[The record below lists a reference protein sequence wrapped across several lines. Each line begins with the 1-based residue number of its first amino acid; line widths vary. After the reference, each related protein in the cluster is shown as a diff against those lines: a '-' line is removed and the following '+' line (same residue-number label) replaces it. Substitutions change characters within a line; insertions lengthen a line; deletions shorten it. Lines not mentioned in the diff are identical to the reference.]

1 MEQSEH
7 TTSDPSHNYQQQ
19 HRQLQHYHQ
28 NHQFQLDTSQAVVPF
43 NGGGAPSCFINVGP
57 TSIQAGLYGR
67 GVVTATP
74 SLSPSSYSWAP
85 VPLVAPLTIVVP
97 GSDQPHSSARSGG
110 NVLHPIRTQQ
120 QGHQQQ
126 QWSISAATAGRDVV
140 AASTNPPPPRTRDR
154 HVKVDGR
161 GRRIR
166 IPAACAAMIFE
177 LTRELGHRSDGET
190 IEWLLRQAEPS
201 IIATIG
207 TGVRPSNS
215 STTIN
220 LPSQWNSGSSTV
232 LAPPS
237 MSAPHTSHGV
247 LPAHQHHQLY
257 EDPFLH
263 STLVG
268 LQQPQPHQQQEY
280 QQLHLLT
287 SGQISEALPNATGVE
302 EDNGEPTD
310 NYMRKRYREDLFKE
324 DANQQEQSQ
333 FVGND
338 DQDSSITFLRDVQL
352 QKAGSSSSNV
362 LRRPA
367 TNLLPTTPM
376 WVVPSGIDGGGG
388 AVSSAFWMLTSGS
401 GDAGVASA
409 ADSGGSVLF
418 PTAQTGGSDGSVN
431 HHFQAGSLQFM
442 PSSNLDHGSVE
453 FQGPQQ
459 APTMSFVVPN
469 HHQMLDDLSN
479 MVATALNAFPGGVED
494 VNLVDLHHHE
504 AGDNGDES
512 G

>member
-1 MEQSEH
+1 MEQS
-7 TTSDPSHNYQQQ
+7 DYQQQ

-28 NHQFQLDTSQAVVPF
+28 SQLQLATSQAVVPF
-43 NGGGAPSCFINVGP
+43 NGGGGPSCFINMGP
-57 TSIQAGLYGR
+57 TSIQAGLSGG

-74 SLSPSSYSWAP
+74 SLSPSSSSWAP
-85 VPLVAPLTIVVP
+85 VPLVGPLSIVVP
-97 GSDQPHSSARSGG
+97 GSDQPHSSSRSGR
-110 NVLHPIRTQQ
+110 NVLDPIRTQQ

-126 QWSISAATAGRDVV
+126 QWSISAATAARDVL
-140 AASTNPPPPRTRDR
+140 AASMNPLPPRTRDR

-166 IPAACAAMIFE
+166 IPAACAALVFQ

-201 IIATIG
+201 IIAAIG
-207 TGVRPSNS
+207 TGVSPSNF
-215 STTIN
+215 STTPN
-220 LPSQWNSGSSTV
+220 LSSQWNSGSSTV

-237 MSAPHTSHGV
+237 MSAPYTFHGV
-247 LPAHQHHQLY
+247 LPAHQHHQPY

-287 SGQISEALPNATGVE
+287 SGQISEALPNATVGE
-302 EDNGEPTD
+302 EDNGEPTE
-310 NYMRKRYREDLFKE
+310 NYTRKRYREDLFKE

-333 FVGND
+333 CVGND
-338 DQDSSITFLRDVQL
+338 NPDSSITFLPDVQL

-362 LRRPA
+362 LRPS

-376 WVVPSGIDGGGG
+376 WVVPSGIGGGGG

-401 GDAGVASA
+401 GDAGVAAA

-418 PTAQTGGSDGSVN
+418 PTAQTGGSDGSMN
-431 HHFQAGSLQFM
+431 HHFQAGSRQFM
-442 PSSNLDHGSVE
+442 PSSNFGHGSVE
-453 FQGPQQ
+453 FQGQQQ
-459 APTMSFVVPN
+459 APTMSFFVPN
-469 HHQMLDDLSN
+469 HHQMLDDLSHIA
-479 MVATALNAFPGGVED
+479 ATALNAFPGDVED
-494 VNLVDLHHHE
+494 VNTEDLHHHE